1 MKALRLNEDLTE
13 AIALGH
19 DLGHTPFGHAGERV
33 LNGLVEG
40 GFRHNEQSVRIV
52 EYLEKSGE
60 GLNLTWEV
68 RNGILNHEMELHPA
82 TPEGQAVRLAD
93 KIAYVNADVDDSIR
107 GGILSEEDIPLEI
120 RKTLGPTCH
129 DRLNTMVHDVI
140 TSSTGKPEIIMSDEI
155 YQALLDLRKFMFQ
168 SVYTNPVAKG
178 EEVKAKRMLEMLYEF
193 YSDHLDAIPER
204 YSSAAINGTEKKD
217 RVLADYISGM
227 TDEYAITKFNE
238 CFMPKAWEVD
248 GF

>member
-1 MKALRLNEDLTE
+1 
-13 AIALGH
+13 
-19 DLGHTPFGHAGERV
+19 
-33 LNGLVEG
+33 
-40 GFRHNEQSVRIV
+40 
-52 EYLEKSGE
+52 
-60 GLNLTWEV
+60 
-68 RNGILNHEMELHPA
+68 
-82 TPEGQAVRLAD
+82 
-93 KIAYVNADVDDSIR
+93 
-107 GGILSEEDIPLEI
+107 
-120 RKTLGPTCH
+120 
-129 DRLNTMVHDVI
+129 MVHDVI